1 MRKKINHS
9 MKLLLLLLLFGKPCF
24 GQQPDTIQLDMKRQD
39 SILNSGR
46 IDFVQWPEAEFPGGF
61 QALIAFLKNNMNYP
75 FEAIEKGISGKV
87 YVRFVVEVDGSITEI
102 EVVKHVHSLL
112 DAEAVRLIRLMPKWI
127 PSSGPEGAEKSRV
140 TLPIIFTLD

>member
-1 MRKKINHS
+1 LMRKKINHS
-9 MKLLLLLLLFGKPCF
+9 MKLLLLLFLFGKPCF
-24 GQQPDTIQLDMKRQD
+24 GQQPDTIQVDMKRQD

-46 IDFVQWPEAEFPGGF
+46 IDIVQWSEAEFPGGV
-61 QALIAFLKNNMNYP
+61 QALIAFVKNNMNYA
-75 FEAIEKGISGKV
+75 FEEGISGRV

-102 EVVKHVHSLL
+102 EVVKHVHPLL
-112 DAEAVRLIRLMPKWI
+112 DAEAVRLIRQMPKWI

>member
-9 MKLLLLLLLFGKPCF
+9 MKLLLLLFLFGKPCF
-24 GQQPDTIQLDMKRQD
+24 GQQPDTIQVDMKRQD

-46 IDFVQWPEAEFPGGF
+46 IDFVQWSEAEFPGGV
-61 QALIAFLKNNMNYP
+61 QALIAFVKNNMNYA
-75 FEAIEKGISGKV
+75 FEEGISGRV

-102 EVVKHVHSLL
+102 EVVKHVHPLL
-112 DAEAVRLIRLMPKWI
+112 DAEAVRLIRQMPKWI